1 VNLSRAL
8 YLWALLPT
16 AALAA
21 EGVIMAD
28 EKGIDLVSVI
38 MQGGIGGLAA
48 LVAVKMLLV
57 LYQDKERNT
66 ASYNSKLL
74 EVIEAQINVNKDLIA
89 SNKDLIHVMNE
100 VKAITADNRTLFLRH
115 INRDL
120 VE

>member
-1 VNLSRAL
+1 MARAL

-21 EGVIMAD
+21 EGVIMSD
-28 EKGIDLVSVI
+28 EKGFDVMAVI

-66 ASYNSKLL
+66 IAYNGKLL
-74 EVIEAQINVNKDLIA
+74 EVIEAQVSVNKDLIA
-89 SNKDLIHVMNE
+89 SNRELIHTLNE

-115 INRDL
+115 IGREL